1 MKNQEMVVV
10 VTAVELFLIRA
21 NKVPHLVRLFI
32 GLYQELPLVPQNRA
46 EKV

>member
-21 NKVPHLVRLFI
+21 NKNNI
-32 GLYQELPLVPQNRA
+32 IIDKNSMNA
-46 EKV
+46 KTTK